1 MAGTVVPERPL
12 PPPGRKRQPGQPEL
26 QGEIADSLRT
36 GIAVD
41 IDPLQRHSAGSIE
54 DKTAENRLSKQP
66 NRRKQ
71 RLRQSRSKEK
81 SGLPS
86 QVDTHG

>member
-1 MAGTVVPERPL
+1 VAGTVVPERPL

-54 DKTAENRLSKQP
+54 DKTAENRLSKQ
-66 NRRKQ
+66 RKQ

>member
-1 MAGTVVPERPL
+1 M
-12 PPPGRKRQPGQPEL
+12 
-26 QGEIADSLRT
+26 
-36 GIAVD
+36 D

-54 DKTAENRLSKQP
+54 DKTTENRLSKQP